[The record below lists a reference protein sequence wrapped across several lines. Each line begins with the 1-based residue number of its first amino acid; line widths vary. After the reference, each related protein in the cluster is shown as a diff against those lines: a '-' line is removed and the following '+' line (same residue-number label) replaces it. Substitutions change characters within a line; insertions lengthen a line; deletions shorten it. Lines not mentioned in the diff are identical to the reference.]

1 MRNKQIED
9 SAKILI
15 ACAVGL
21 AFGAIGYVG
30 LILTFPN

>member
-1 MRNKQIED
+1 MNKQIED

-15 ACAVGL
+15 ACAVG
-21 AFGAIGYVG
+21 AIIGAMGYFG